1 MTPTTVRTV
10 APGRGRAQLPP
21 FPDEVPLPAT
31 FGDWYHLAAGNL
43 GVVEKRDSGV
53 LRLAAGAL
61 VVALCSFGLGAGVGP
76 VLAIVVGGGQ
86 LRGYDVVVLVL
97 GLLVLLSTL
106 AWWAWFRR
114 DWARV
119 RRLRWA
125 WAAALRDPRVL
136 ALPAD
141 RRPPGRVDPEA
152 QHPYRS
158 RAEQGGPHPY
168 PGLRSVGG
176 VSGAFDALR
185 LALHPLAL
193 AAGGLLVVA
202 ALRQPDL
209 AARFAGVAAALP
221 LTLAALGGTVRAW
234 YRFARVTALA
244 TDQRDDLARWT
255 GWRVLH
261 GLAEPRASRQ
271 RWRRADLAL
280 LPAALVGLLLYLGR
294 LASGTITTV
303 HLLVGVGL
311 VAVPLAALLGSSG
324 VRALR
329 ARAGGAGLGVRVLSD
344 DAPPQGP
351 TTVAPGP
358 ACLALDG
365 AAAGTETRTETE
377 TETGT
382 GPGTQAPD
390 GAAAGVPVRLV
401 RPDGRTDRLT
411 AVALVSGV
419 PHLAA
424 TRRHWLVLADASQV
438 PLTCAAVRDLRGA
451 AAAAGLRVL

>member
-1 MTPTTVRTV
+1 VTPTTVRTV

-43 GVVEKRDSGV
+43 GVAERRDSGV

-61 VVALCSFGLGAGVGP
+61 LVTLCSFGLGAGVAP
-76 VLAIVVGGGQ
+76 VLAVLVGGGQ
-86 LRGYDVVVLVL
+86 WQGTDVAVLVL
-97 GLLVLLSTL
+97 GLVVVLATL

-114 DWARV
+114 GWARA

-141 RRPPGRVDPEA
+141 RRTPGRLDPEG

-158 RAEQGGPHPY
+158 RAEQDGPHPH
-168 PGLRSVGG
+168 PGIRSVGG
-176 VSGAFDALR
+176 VSGALDALR

-193 AAGGLLVVA
+193 AAGVLLVVA
-202 ALRQPDL
+202 ALRQPD
-209 AARFAGVAAALP
+209 AGARFAGVAAALP

-244 TDQRDDLARWT
+244 ADQRDDLARWT
-255 GWRVLH
+255 AWRVLH
-261 GLAEPRASRQ
+261 GLAEPRASRP

-280 LPAALVGLLLYLGR
+280 LPVALVGLLLYLAR
-294 LASGTITTV
+294 LASGTVTTV

-311 VAVPLAALLGSSG
+311 VAVPLAALLASFG

-329 ARAGGAGLGVRVLSD
+329 ARSGDAGLGVQVLAD
-344 DAPPQGP
+344 DVPPQGP
-351 TTVAPGP
+351 TAVAPGP
-358 ACLALDG
+358 ARLELGDAGSGAGAGTRTTDGTEAGG
-365 AAAGTETRTETE
+365 AA
-377 TETGT
+377 
-382 GPGTQAPD
+382 
-390 GAAAGVPVRLV
+390 VRLV
-401 RPDGRTDRLT
+401 RPDGTTQHLT

-419 PHLAA
+419 PHLVA
-424 TRRHWLVLADASQV
+424 TRRHWLVLADGSQV

-451 AAAAGLRVL
+451 AADAGLRVL

>member
-31 FGDWYHLAAGNL
+31 FGDWYHLAAANL
-43 GVVEKRDSGV
+43 GLAEKRDSGA

-61 VVALCSFGLGAGVGP
+61 VVALCSFGLGVGVAPALG
-76 VLAIVVGGGQ
+76 VLVAGGQ
-86 LRGYDVVVLVL
+86 WQGADVAALVL
-97 GLLVLLSTL
+97 GLVVVLAAL

-114 DWARV
+114 GWARA

-141 RRPPGRVDPEA
+141 RRAPGRLDPEA

-158 RAEQGGPHPY
+158 RAEQDGPHPH

-176 VSGAFDALR
+176 VSGALDALR

-193 AAGGLLVVA
+193 AAGVLLVVA
-202 ALRQPDL
+202 ALRYPDL
-209 AARFAGVAAALP
+209 GARLAGVAVAVP

-244 TDQRDDLARWT
+244 ADQRDDLARWT

-261 GLAEPRASRQ
+261 GLAQPRAVRP

-280 LPAALVGLLLYLGR
+280 LPVALVGLLLYLGR
-294 LASGTITTV
+294 LASGTVTTA
-303 HLLVGVGL
+303 HLLVGGGL
-311 VAVPLAALLGSSG
+311 VAVPLAVLLASFG

-329 ARAGGAGLGVRVLSD
+329 ARAGDGGLGVRVLTD
-344 DAPPQGP
+344 DVPPQGP
-351 TTVAPGP
+351 TAVAPGP
-358 ACLALDG
+358 ARLELEGVAG
-365 AAAGTETRTETE
+365 GTE
-377 TETGT
+377 
-382 GPGTQAPD
+382 AD
-390 GAAAGVPVRLV
+390 GVPVRLV
-401 RPDGRTDRLT
+401 RPDGTAQHLA

-419 PHLAA
+419 PHLLA